1 MKKLIL
7 SLAAVAALASCSQEE
22 GNNVPE
28 IAQNG
33 TPIAVSAG
41 IETSVVTKAPVTG
54 TAFKDGE
61 LNLFRLVA
69 YDNATQSKPTDF
81 STPYFKNSGKGDVN
95 VNSKQ
100 GSDSKYQLLPDP
112 AQYYPADGNYLYFY
126 AFAPGGEGVWTFTP
140 NASASATTA
149 IITIDGT
156 QDIMWARDETGIRKM
171 QGTQTQP
178 QLDFTHKLM
187 QVTFKAQADESFTG
201 SDKVTKLTI
210 KGIGTKV
217 TLNPITGTVTFGS
230 EDLDAYDN
238 PTGVDIEKTAK
249 DIVAGVMFRPSQT
262 ITLDITTANGNTYQ
276 GVEVDF
282 GTTESDKA
290 GYSYEVILN
299 FKQTMI
305 VPTASITE
313 WKTGTNPGIID
324 VE

>member
-22 GNNVPE
+22 GNKTPE

-41 IETSVVTKAPVTG
+41 IETSVVTKVPVTG

-69 YDNATQSKPTDF
+69 YANATQSAPTDF

-112 AQYYPADGNYLYFY
+112 AQYYPVDGNYLYFY

-140 NASASATTA
+140 DASAPTAT
-149 IITIDGT
+149 ITIDGT
-156 QDIMWARDETGIRKM
+156 QDIMWAKDETGIQKM
-171 QGTQTQP
+171 QGTQSQP
-178 QLDFTHKLM
+178 ALNFTHKLM
-187 QVTFKAQADESFTG
+187 QVTFKAQADASFTG

-210 KGIGTKV
+210 KGIGKTV
-217 TLNPITGTVTFGS
+217 TLNPITGTVTFGN
-230 EDLDAYDN
+230 EDLVAYDN
-238 PTGVDIEKTAK
+238 ATGVDIETSAK
-249 DIVAGVMFRPSQT
+249 DIAAGVMFQPSQK

-282 GTTESDKA
+282 GTNELDKA
-290 GYSYEVILN
+290 GYSYNVTLN

-313 WKTGTNPGIID
+313 WQKGKDPGIID
-324 VE
+324 VQ

>member
-22 GNNVPE
+22 GNKASE
-28 IAQNG
+28 ITQNG
-33 TPIAVSAG
+33 TPIAVNAG
-41 IETSVVTKAPVTG
+41 IETSVVTKAPVTDSKF
-54 TAFKDGE
+54 TDGASD
-61 LNLFRLVA
+61 LFRLVA

-81 STPYFKNSGKGDVN
+81 STPYFNNSGKGDVN

-112 AQYYPADGNYLYFY
+112 AQYYPVDGNYLYFY

-149 IITIDGT
+149 TITIDGS
-156 QDIMWARDETGIRKM
+156 QDIMWAMDETGIPKM
-171 QGTQTQP
+171 QGTQSQP
-178 QLDFTHKLM
+178 ALNFAHKLM
-187 QVTFKAQADESFTG
+187 QVTFKAQADASFTG

-210 KGIGTKV
+210 KGIGKTV
-217 TLNPITGTVTFGS
+217 TLNPITGTVTFGN
-230 EDLDAYDN
+230 EDLVAYDN
-238 PTGVDIEKTAK
+238 ATGVDIETSAK
-249 DIVAGVMFRPSQT
+249 DIAAGVMFQPSQK

-282 GTTESDKA
+282 GTNELDKA
-290 GYSYEVILN
+290 GYSYNVTLN

-313 WKTGTNPGIID
+313 WQKGKDPGIID
-324 VE
+324 VQ

>member
-22 GNNVPE
+22 GNKAPE

-33 TPIAVSAG
+33 TPIAVNAG
-41 IETSVVTKAPVTG
+41 IETSVVTKAPVTDSKF
-54 TAFKDGE
+54 TDGASD
-61 LNLFRLVA
+61 LFRLVA

-81 STPYFKNSGKGDVN
+81 STPYFNNSGKGDVN

-112 AQYYPADGNYLYFY
+112 AQYYPSNGNYLYFY
-126 AFAPGGEGVWTFTP
+126 AFAPGGNGWTFTP
-140 NASASATTA
+140 DASAPTAT
-149 IITIDGT
+149 ITIDGS
-156 QDIMWARDETGIRKM
+156 QDIMWASDTKGIKKM
-171 QGTQTQP
+171 QGTQDQP
-178 QLDFTHKLM
+178 ALNFTHKLM
-187 QVTFKAQADESFTG
+187 QVTFKAQADASFTG

-210 KGIGTKV
+210 KEIGKTV
-217 TLNPITGTVTFGS
+217 TLNPITGDVTFGN
-230 EDLDAYDN
+230 EDLVAYDN
-238 PTGVDIEKTAK
+238 ATGVDIETSAK
-249 DIVAGVMFRPSQT
+249 DIVAGVMFKPTQK
-262 ITLDITTANGNTYQ
+262 ITLDIETANGNTYQ

-290 GYSYEVILN
+290 GYSYEVTLN

-305 VPTASITE
+305 VPTASITP
-313 WKTGTNPGIID
+313 WKPGTALDHPID

>member
-22 GNNVPE
+22 GNKTPE

-54 TAFKDGE
+54 TTFTNGASD
-61 LNLFRLVA
+61 LFRLVA
-69 YDNATQSKPTDF
+69 YANATQNVPTNF
-81 STPYFKNSGKGDVN
+81 GTPYFNNGNGDVN
-95 VNSKQ
+95 VNSKE
-100 GSDSKYQLLPDP
+100 GSDSQYQLLPDP
-112 AQYYPADGNYLYFY
+112 AQYYPSNGNYLYFY
-126 AFAPGGEGVWTFTP
+126 AFAPGGDGWTFTA
-140 NASASATTA
+140 NATTPTA
-149 IITIDGT
+149 TITIDGT
-156 QDIMWARDETGIRKM
+156 QDIMWAKNETGIQKM

-230 EDLDAYDN
+230 EDLAAYDN

-249 DIVAGVMFRPSQT
+249 DIVAGVMFRPSQK

-290 GYSYEVILN
+290 GYSYEVTLN

-305 VPTASITE
+305 VPTASITA
-313 WKTGTNPGIID
+313 WKTGTPLDHPID

>member
-22 GNNVPE
+22 GNKASE
-28 IAQNG
+28 ITQNG
-33 TPIAVSAG
+33 TPIAVNAG
-41 IETSVVTKAPVTG
+41 IETSVVTKVPVTG

-81 STPYFKNSGKGDVN
+81 STPYFNNSGKGDVN

-112 AQYYPADGNYLYFY
+112 AQYYPVDGNYLYFY

-140 NASASATTA
+140 NASAPTAT
-149 IITIDGT
+149 ITIDGS
-156 QDIMWARDETGIRKM
+156 QDIMWAMDETGIQKM
-171 QGTQTQP
+171 QGTQSQP
-178 QLDFTHKLM
+178 ALNFIHKLM
-187 QVTFKAQADESFTG
+187 QVTFKAQADASFTG

-210 KGIGTKV
+210 KGIGKTV
-217 TLNPITGTVTFGS
+217 TLNPITGTVTFGN
-230 EDLDAYDN
+230 EDLVAYSDE
-238 PTGVDIEKTAK
+238 TGVAIETDPVNIATS
-249 DIVAGVMFRPSQT
+249 VMFQPSKT
-262 ITLDITTANGNTYQ
+262 ITLDIETANGNTYQ
-276 GVEVDF
+276 GVVVDF
-282 GTTESDKA
+282 GETESDKA
-290 GYSYEVILN
+290 GYSYNVTLN

-313 WKTGTNPGIID
+313 WKKGTDPDAID

>member
-22 GNNVPE
+22 GNKASE

-41 IETSVVTKAPVTG
+41 IETSVVTKAPITG

-69 YDNATQSKPTDF
+69 YANATQSAPSDF
-81 STPYFKNSGKGDVN
+81 STPYFNNSGKGDVN

-112 AQYYPADGNYLYFY
+112 AQYYPSNGNYLYFY
-126 AFAPGGEGVWTFTP
+126 AFAPGGNGWTFTP
-140 NASASATTA
+140 NASAPTAT
-149 IITIDGT
+149 ITIDGT
-156 QDIMWARDETGIRKM
+156 QDIMWASDTKGIKKM
-171 QGTQTQP
+171 QGTQDQP
-178 QLDFTHKLM
+178 ALNFTHKLM
-187 QVTFKAQADESFTG
+187 QVTFKAQADASFTG

-210 KGIGTKV
+210 KGIGRKV

-230 EDLDAYDN
+230 EDLDAYSDE
-238 PTGVDIEKTAK
+238 TGVAIETSAK
-249 DIVAGVMFRPSQT
+249 DIVSGVMFQPSKK

-282 GTTESDKA
+282 GETESDKA
-290 GYSYEVILN
+290 GYSYEVTLN

-305 VPTASITE
+305 VPTASITA

>member
-22 GNNVPE
+22 GNKAPE

-41 IETSVVTKAPVTG
+41 IETSVVTKAPVTD
-54 TAFKDGE
+54 TKFTDGASD
-61 LNLFRLVA
+61 LFRLVA
-69 YDNATQSKPTDF
+69 YANATQSAPTDF
-81 STPYFKNSGKGDVN
+81 STPYFNNSGKGDVN
-95 VNSKQ
+95 VNSKE
-100 GSDSKYQLLPDP
+100 GSDSQYQLLPDP
-112 AQYYPADGNYLYFY
+112 AQYYPSNGNYLYFY

-140 NASASATTA
+140 DASAPTAT
-149 IITIDGT
+149 ITIDGT
-156 QDIMWARDETGIRKM
+156 QDIMWAKDETGIQKM
-171 QGTQTQP
+171 QGTQSQP
-178 QLDFTHKLM
+178 ALNFTHKLM
-187 QVTFKAQADESFTG
+187 QVTFKAQADASFTG

-210 KGIGTKV
+210 KGIGKTV
-217 TLNPITGTVTFGS
+217 TLNPITGTVTFGN
-230 EDLDAYDN
+230 EDLLAYDN
-238 PTGVDIEKTAK
+238 ATGVDIETSAK
-249 DIVAGVMFRPSQT
+249 DIVAGVMFKPTQK

-290 GYSYEVILN
+290 GYSYEVTLN

-313 WKTGTNPGIID
+313 WKTGTNPDIID

>member
-22 GNNVPE
+22 GNKASE

-41 IETSVVTKAPVTG
+41 IETSVVTKAPITG

-69 YDNATQSKPTDF
+69 YANATQSAPSDF
-81 STPYFKNSGKGDVN
+81 STPYFNNSGKGDVN

-112 AQYYPADGNYLYFY
+112 AQYYPSNGNYLYFY
-126 AFAPGGEGVWTFTP
+126 AFAPGGNGWTFTP
-140 NASASATTA
+140 NASAPTAT
-149 IITIDGT
+149 ITIDGT
-156 QDIMWARDETGIRKM
+156 QDIMWASDTKGIKKM
-171 QGTQTQP
+171 QGTQDQP
-178 QLDFTHKLM
+178 ALNFTHKLM
-187 QVTFKAQADESFTG
+187 QVTFKAQADASFTG

-210 KGIGTKV
+210 KGIGRKV

-230 EDLDAYDN
+230 EDLDAYSDE
-238 PTGVDIEKTAK
+238 TGVAIETSAK
-249 DIVAGVMFRPSQT
+249 DIVSGVMFQPSKK

-282 GTTESDKA
+282 GTDQTDKK
-290 GYSYEVILN
+290 GYSYEVTLN

-313 WKTGTNPGIID
+313 WKTGTNPDIID